1 MPRAVTPIQGTSELI
16 RSGEQDVLFYENVVF
31 SNRGAGKRTP

>member
-31 SNRGAGKRTP
+31 SNREAGKRTP